1 MLGRKHQEIFITLK
15 LTCLIIKEHTGISA
29 ESYMLNVCKLQRCAN
44 IHGTQKL
51 LAPEEVRRDT
61 TLGTIKLYSSLM
73 VEGK

>member
-1 MLGRKHQEIFITLK
+1 M
-15 LTCLIIKEHTGISA
+15 
-29 ESYMLNVCKLQRCAN
+29 NVRKLQCCAN

-61 TLGTIKLYSSLM
+61 TLGTRKLYSSIM